1 MQVQIERATSKTHR
15 RLSEIAHAAKRHWGY
30 PEAWMREWRDA
41 LTITPEFIAD
51 NEVYAASVGDEIV
64 GFYALVGNG
73 AKVTLDHLWLLPS
86 QMGAGIGR
94 QLFNH
99 AMATARRRGAIE
111 VEIEADP
118 NAASFYERVGATR
131 VGENVYELEGQP
143 RRLPLMI
150 YRIAGE
156 AENNEGGHR

>member
-1 MQVQIERATSKTHR
+1 MRAEIERAMPQAHR

-30 PEAWMREWRDA
+30 PEAWMREWRDT

-51 NEVYAASVGDEIV
+51 NAVYAASVGDEIV
-64 GFYALVGNG
+64 GFYALLGSG
-73 AKVTLDHLWLLPS
+73 AKVTLDHLWVLPS

-94 QLFNH
+94 ELFNH
-99 AMATARRRGAIE
+99 AIATARRRGAIE

-118 NAASFYERVGATR
+118 NAAAFYERMGATR

-150 YRIAGE
+150 YRIEGE
-156 AENNEGGHR
+156 PKSNEGGHR

>member
-1 MQVQIERATSKTHR
+1 MQVSIDRATPQTHR

-30 PEAWMREWRDA
+30 PEAWMRAWADA

-51 NEVYAASVGDEIV
+51 NDVYTASVDEEIV
-64 GFYALVGNG
+64 GFYALVGEG
-73 AKVTLDHLWLLPS
+73 AKVTLDHLWLLPA
-86 QMGAGIGR
+86 QMGAGVGR

-99 AMATARRRGAIE
+99 AIETARQRGATE

-118 NAASFYERVGATR
+118 NAATFYEHLGATH
-131 VGENVYELEGQP
+131 VGENVYTLEGQP

-156 AENNEGGHR
+156 GENNEGGHR